1 MAQLV
6 KVLTA
11 FGVYHGGREST
22 PVSCALTSVGTLWPC
37 SLCTGTVRNP
47 VADVAAQ
54 NGYSSPSS
62 LGASPPFPV
71 INLSPRRQTGTATLG
86 CKAGCPQRR
95 NRSQSDTELS
105 SDHPFPRG
113 AWNLGTC
120 SSHRANPLGFLSP
133 QTHGTHPICKV
144 VISTRQCS
152 AELNCSLLSVV
163 TCPATRTSKVSVLCS
178 KNK

>member
-133 QTHGTHPICKV
+133 QTHGTHPIIFLSSFSGK
-144 VISTRQCS
+144 Q
-152 AELNCSLLSVV
+152 LSLS
-163 TCPATRTSKVSVLCS
+163 
-178 KNK
+178 

>member
-105 SDHPFPRG
+105 SDHPFPRAVG
-113 AWNLGTC
+113 K
-120 SSHRANPLGFLSP
+120 GFLV
-133 QTHGTHPICKV
+133 TL
-144 VISTRQCS
+144 CS
-152 AELNCSLLSVV
+152 ALQTSLRKWPGPEGQQQLSQREAG
-163 TCPATRTSKVSVLCS
+163 CAEAVS
-178 KNK
+178 